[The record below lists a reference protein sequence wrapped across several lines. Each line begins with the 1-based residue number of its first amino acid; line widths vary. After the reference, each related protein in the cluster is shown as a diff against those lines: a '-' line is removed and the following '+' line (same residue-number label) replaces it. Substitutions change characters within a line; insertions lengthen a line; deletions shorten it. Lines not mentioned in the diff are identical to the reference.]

1 MSGEKDGRTLFHRI
15 LQATTEGLT
24 STTTVQVSFKVK
36 DIDCDVGLTKNYHIT
51 VSMQEISSIYK
62 LIQQIVES
70 HPLLTMSTSKLLK

>member
-1 MSGEKDGRTLFHRI
+1 MSGEKDGRKLFHRI

-70 HPLLTMSTSKLLK
+70 HELNDHTHF